1 MDLKC
6 QLRFK
11 LMSASSVFL
20 DFRDL
25 AKNSCRPLC
34 ESFKNR
40 KGSRPGSWCWNLQNK
55 CLELCQ
61 NQFCSRLCTPAFIF
75 SLPYFDKIGQ
85 KIFWHLFD
93 FVKSLLAVYVWS
105 QLGGPEQAFQHDSYT
120 CRWSASF
127 DIKQCNIVITS
138 WHHDS
143 FTFFQVM

>member
-40 KGSRPGSWCWNLQNK
+40 KGSRPGSWCWNSHK
-55 CLELCQ
+55 KSLELSQ
-61 NQFCSRLCTPAFIF
+61 NQFCSRLWTLF
-75 SLPYFDKIGQ
+75 SRCHILTKLAKKYFDICLILSSPYWPCMCGASWEGRSK
-85 KIFWHLFD
+85 LFSTTVTHAGD
-93 FVKSLLAVYVWS
+93 LAVLISNNV
-105 QLGGPEQAFQHDSYT
+105 
-120 CRWSASF
+120 
-127 DIKQCNIVITS
+127 TS
-138 WHHDS
+138 SLHHDIIS
-143 FTFFQVM
+143 CLHFFK